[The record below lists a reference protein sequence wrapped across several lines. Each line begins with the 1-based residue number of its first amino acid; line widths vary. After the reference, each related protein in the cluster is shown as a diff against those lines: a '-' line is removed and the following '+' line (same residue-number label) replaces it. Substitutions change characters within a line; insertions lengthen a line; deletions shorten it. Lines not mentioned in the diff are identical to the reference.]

1 VFVRIKRVNGHD
13 YVYLVENLR
22 EGGRHVQ
29 RVIKTLGRRDQVEAA
44 GLLDQLAVS
53 AARHTRRTLV
63 LSAFHKGELA
73 PLRRQSIGPDLVF
86 GRLWQQTGCGPVLRR
101 MAEDH
106 GFGFDLERAVYASVL
121 HRLMVSGSDRHA
133 EAWAGHCRIPGA
145 ERLGLRQLYKAV
157 AWLGAEDRE
166 GRRLRTELIE
176 EALFAHRRALFSP
189 ISIAFF
195 DTTSLWFEGRGGS
208 LGRHGHSKDYRPQ
221 SRQVILG
228 IVLDGADRPLCSFL
242 WPGNTVDVTRLVPVA
257 ERLRTRFGAERVCL
271 VADRGM
277 ISTEA
282 IAALEAAGMDYLL
295 GVRERSLREAGAVI
309 EDDGA
314 MVPLVMPRT
323 KGRETQLE
331 AKAVEV
337 GGRRYIVCRNEE
349 RAAEDAATRAAILDT
364 LARQLGR
371 GDRAL
376 IGNAGFRRFL
386 RSTAADGHAF
396 AIDPERVAADARW
409 DGVFVLRTNTR
420 LHPLQAMLRYRNL
433 AAVERAFELAK
444 AELRTRPIF
453 HRTDAAIRGHVFCTF
468 LALVLRQ
475 ELADRLAAQGRTPP
489 EWNRLVTDLADLS
502 TVEVE
507 QDGCRA
513 LLRTAPGPTID
524 PVCRALGLA
533 LPPVFQEMPPAPA
546 AA

>member
-1 VFVRIKRVNGHD
+1 
-13 YVYLVENLR
+13 
-22 EGGRHVQ
+22 
-29 RVIKTLGRRDQVEAA
+29 
-44 GLLDQLAVS
+44 
-53 AARHTRRTLV
+53 
-63 LSAFHKGELA
+63 
-73 PLRRQSIGPDLVF
+73 
-86 GRLWQQTGCGPVLRR
+86 
-101 MAEDH
+101 
-106 GFGFDLERAVYASVL
+106 
-121 HRLMVSGSDRHA
+121 MVAGSDRHA

-145 ERLGLRQLYKAV
+145 ERLGLRQLYKAI

-166 GRRLRTELIE
+166 GRSRTELIE
-176 EALFAHRRALFSP
+176 EALFAHRRELFGP
-189 ISIAFF
+189 ISLAFF
-195 DTTSLWFEGRGGS
+195 DTTSLWFEGQGGS
-208 LGRHGHSKDYRPQ
+208 LGQHGHSKDYRPQ

-228 IVLDGADRPLCSFL
+228 IVLDGADRPLGSFL

-257 ERLRTRFGAERVCL
+257 ERLRARFGAGRVCL

-277 ISTEA
+277 IS
-282 IAALEAAGMDYLL
+282 AAAMASLEAAGMDYLL

-309 EDDGA
+309 EDNGA
-314 MVPLVMPRT
+314 MVPLVMPRAQ
-323 KGRETQLE
+323 GRATQLE

-337 GGRRYIVCRNEE
+337 GGRRYIVGRNEE
-349 RAAEDAATRAAILDT
+349 RAAEDAATRAAILDA

-386 RSTAADGHAF
+386 RRTADGHAF
-396 AIDPERVAADARW
+396 AIDPERVAAEARW

-420 LHPLQAMLRYRNL
+420 LHPLEAMTRYRHL

-453 HRTDAAIRGHVFCTF
+453 HRTDAAIRGHVFGSF
-468 LALVLRQ
+468 LALVLRK
-475 ELADRLAAQGRTPP
+475 ELADRFAAQGRTPP
-489 EWNRLVTDLADLS
+489 AWNRLVTDLADLS

-507 QDGCRA
+507 RDGCRA
-513 LLRTAPGPTID
+513 RLRTAPGPTID

-533 LPPVFQEMPPAPA
+533 LPPVFQEIPAAPA

>member
-1 VFVRIKRVNGHD
+1 MFVRLKRVNGHD
-13 YVYLVENLR
+13 YVYLVENVR

-29 RVIKTLGRRDQVEAA
+29 RVIKSLGRRDQVEAA
-44 GLLDQLAVS
+44 GLLDQLAIS
-53 AARHTRRTLV
+53 AGRHSRRTLV

-73 PLRRQSIGPDLVF
+73 PVRRESIGPDLIF
-86 GRLWQQTGCGPVLRR
+86 GRLWEQTGCGPVLRC
-101 MAEDH
+101 MATEH
-106 GFGFDLERAVYASVL
+106 GFAFDLERAVYASVL

-133 EAWAGHCRIPGA
+133 EAWVRHCRVPGA
-145 ERLGLRQLYKAV
+145 EHLSLRQLYKAI
-157 AWLGAEDRE
+157 AWLGAETAD
-166 GRRLRTELIE
+166 GRPRTELIE
-176 EALFAHRRALFSP
+176 EALFAHRRELFGQV
-189 ISIAFF
+189 SIAFF

-257 ERLRTRFGAERVCL
+257 ERLRARFDADRVCL

-277 ISTEA
+277 ISAEA
-282 IAALEAAGMDYLL
+282 IAALEAAGLDYLL
-295 GVRERSLREAGAVI
+295 GVRERSLREAGTVI

-314 MVPLVMPRT
+314 MVPLVLPRA
-323 KGRETQLE
+323 KGGETQLK

-337 GGRRYIVCRNEE
+337 GGRRYIICRNEE
-349 RAAEDAATRAAILDT
+349 RAAEDAATRAAILDA

-371 GDRAL
+371 GDKAL
-376 IGNAGFRRFL
+376 VGNAGFRRYL
-386 RSTAADGHAF
+386 RSTAEGHAF

-420 LHPLQAMLRYRNL
+420 LHPLEAMTRYRNL
-433 AAVERAFELAK
+433 AAVERTFELAK

-453 HRTDAAIRGHVFCTF
+453 HRTDAAIRGHVFCSF
-468 LALVLRQ
+468 LALVLRK
-475 ELADRLAAQGRTPP
+475 ELANRLAAQGRTPP

-507 QDGCRA
+507 QDGRRA
-513 LLRTAPGPTID
+513 QLRTMPGPTID

>member
-53 AARHTRRTLV
+53 AARHSRRTLV

-73 PLRRQSIGPDLVF
+73 PLRRESVGPDLVV
-86 GRLWQQTGCGPVLRR
+86 GRLWERTGCGPVLRR
-101 MAEDH
+101 MAQDH
-106 GFGFDLERAVYASVL
+106 RFAFDVERAVYASVL

-133 EAWAGHCRIPGA
+133 EAWAQHCRIPGA
-145 ERLGLRQLYKAV
+145 EHIGLRQLHKAI
-157 AWLGAEDRE
+157 AWLGAEDE
-166 GRRLRTELIE
+166 DGRPRTELIE
-176 EALFAHRRALFSP
+176 EALFAHRRELFGRV
-189 ISIAFF
+189 SIAFF
-195 DTTSLWFEGRGGS
+195 DTTSLWFEGQGGG

-221 SRQVILG
+221 SRQVIFG

-257 ERLRTRFGAERVCL
+257 ERLRSRFGAGRVCL

-277 ISTEA
+277 ISAEA

-314 MVPLVMPRT
+314 MVPLVVPRA

-337 GGRRYIVCRNEE
+337 GGRRYIVCRSEE
-349 RAAEDAATRAAILDT
+349 RAAEDAGTRAAILDA

-376 IGNAGFRRFL
+376 IGNAGFRRYL
-386 RSTAADGHAF
+386 RSTADGHAF

-420 LHPLQAMLRYRNL
+420 LHPLEAMTRHRNL

-524 PVCRALGLA
+524 PVCRALGLV
-533 LPPVFQEMPPAPA
+533 LPPAFQEMPPAPA